1 MMKILGTLNRNL
13 AVAIPAAMALGFAAG
28 MAADARALKGWIL
41 PLTFLMVYP
50 MMVTM
55 KLRKILEGGDGR
67 AQAMAQAVNFGI
79 IPFAAFGLAMIF
91 FPGRPFLALGL
102 LLAALVP
109 TSGMTITWTGF
120 AKGNVEAAVKM
131 TVVGLILGSL
141 LTPLYLNALMGA
153 KVAVDLV
160 AVFGQILLTV
170 FLPMAAGYATQHT
183 LVRRFGRRE
192 FEQRLAPRF
201 PALSTLGV
209 LGIVFVAMA
218 LKAREIAAH
227 PLLLGEILV
236 PVVLLY
242 GGNYI
247 LGALLGKAFLKRE
260 DAVSLVYGT
269 VMRNLSIA
277 MAVAMN
283 AFGEGGAEAAL
294 VICAAYLVQV
304 QSAAWSVGWVK
315 RFFEP
320 RVLPVAA
327 AEES

>member
-13 AVAIPAAMALGFAAG
+13 AVAIPAAMALGFAVG
-28 MAADARALKGWIL
+28 MVMDARVLKGGIL

-55 KLRKILEGGDGR
+55 KLRKILEGGDGK
-67 AQAMAQAVNFGI
+67 AQAMAQAMNFGI
-79 IPFAAFGLAMIF
+79 VPFAAFGLGLAF

-109 TSGMTITWTGF
+109 TSGMTIAWTGF

-141 LTPLYLNALMGA
+141 LTPLYLNSLLGA
-153 KVAVDLV
+153 KVAVDLP

-170 FLPMAAGYATQHT
+170 FLPMAAGYATQRA
-183 LVRRFGRRE
+183 LVRRYGQRD
-192 FEQRLAPRF
+192 FEKRLAPRF
-201 PALSTLGV
+201 PAFSTLGV
-209 LGIVFVAMA
+209 LGIVFVAVA

-227 PLLLGEILV
+227 PLLVGEVLV
-236 PVVLLY
+236 PVILLY
-242 GGNYI
+242 GGNYL
-247 LGALLGKAFLKRE
+247 LGALAGKTFLNRE
-260 DAVSLVYGT
+260 DAIALVYGT

-283 AFGEGGAEAAL
+283 AFGEAGAEAAL

-320 RVLPVAA
+320 RILPVAA
-327 AEES
+327 PEES